1 MKIKINQLIVFF
13 AIGAVLISCGSKE
26 EAKVEQLRPVK
37 YMEVSNLESEEIRT
51 FSGSAATDKIIP
63 LSFRN
68 SGIITEINLKLGQQV
83 KKGQFLARLDNV
95 QARLSYE
102 SAVEDLNSAASQ
114 MNTAKLSLNRVKS
127 LYEKGSTSLS
137 DYEAAKNSY
146 VTSVA
151 SYESAKR
158 SVEIQKEK
166 INYGFL
172 YAPEDGVI
180 SKVSAEIEENVS
192 SGQEIGVLNAGT
204 NMEIRLGMP
213 ESVINGVKNG
223 MRVSVSFSSLEDK
236 VFNAE
241 VSEVSPSID
250 VNTSTYPVKVT
261 ILNPTN
267 DIKTGMS
274 ANVTFNFE
282 KNENI
287 VSNLKVPANAVG
299 EDMNG
304 NFVFVISENEGKAA
318 VNKRSV
324 QVGDLTPEGFE
335 IISGVKAGEKIA
347 TAGLQTLL
355 DGQEVKLN
363 K

>member
-1 MKIKINQLIVFF
+1 MKIKVNQLI
-13 AIGAVLISCGSKE
+13 AVLSITAVLSSCGSKE
-26 EAKVEQLRPVK
+26 EARPEQLRPVK
-37 YMEVSNLESEEIRT
+37 FMEVENLESQEIRT

-68 SGIITEINLKLGQQV
+68 SGIITELNLKLGQQV

-137 DYEAAKNSY
+137 DYESAKNSY

-166 INYGFL
+166 INYGYL
-172 YAPEDGVI
+172 IAPENGVI

-223 MRVSVSFSSLEDK
+223 MRVSVSFSSLKDK
-236 VFNAE
+236 IFDAE

-261 ILNPTN
+261 ILNPS
-267 DIKTGMS
+267 DEIKTGMS
-274 ANVTFNFE
+274 ANVTFSFE
-282 KNENI
+282 INENI
-287 VSNLKVPANAVG
+287 IASLKVPANAVG
-299 EDMNG
+299 EDANG
-304 NFVFVISENEGKAA
+304 KFVFVISESNGKSV
-318 VNKRSV
+318 VNKRPIKI
-324 QVGDLTPEGFE
+324 GDLTPEGFE
-335 IISGVKAGEKIA
+335 VVSGVQAGERIA

-363 K
+363 

>member
-1 MKIKINQLIVFF
+1 MKLKINQLLTVLSVT
-13 AIGAVLISCGSKE
+13 AILWSCGSNE
-26 EAKVEQLRPVK
+26 EAKTEQIRPVK
-37 YMEVSNLESEEIRT
+37 YMEVANLESQEIRT
-51 FSGSAATDKIIP
+51 FSGSASTDKIIP

-68 SGIITEINLKLGQQV
+68 SGIITELNLKLGQQV
-83 KKGQFLARLDNV
+83 KKGEFLARLDNV

-102 SAVEDLNSAASQ
+102 SSVEDLNSAASK
-114 MNTAKLSLNRVKS
+114 MNTSKLSLNRVKS

-146 VTSVA
+146 VTAVA
-151 SYESAKR
+151 SHESAKR

-166 INYGFL
+166 INYGYL
-172 YAPEDGVI
+172 IAPEAGVI

-223 MRVSVSFSSLEDK
+223 MKVSVSFSSLDSK
-236 VFNAE
+236 DFDAE

-282 KNENI
+282 RAANV
-287 VSNLKVPANAVG
+287 VSNLKVPSVAVG
-299 EDMNG
+299 EDANG
-304 NFVFVISENEGKAA
+304 NFVFVITESNGNNY
-318 VNKRSV
+318 VNKRPIKK
-324 QVGDLTPEGFE
+324 GKLTSEGFE
-335 IISGVKAGEKIA
+335 VVSGVKEGEKIA

-355 DGQEVKLN
+355 DGQQVKLKN
-363 K
+363 